1 MNNQKNKGRGFLFVM
16 AGLMLLISLGLGVL
30 ISVPNR
36 KLLEQYE
43 ASMDRIETIEE
54 KIVQINSQF
63 KMSAEK

>member
-1 MNNQKNKGRGFLFVM
+1 M